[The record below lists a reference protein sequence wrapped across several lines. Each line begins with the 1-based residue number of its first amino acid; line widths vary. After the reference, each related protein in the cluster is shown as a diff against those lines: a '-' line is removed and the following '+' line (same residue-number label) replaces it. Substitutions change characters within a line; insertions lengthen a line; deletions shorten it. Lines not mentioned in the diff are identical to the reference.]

1 MAQEPMQTPLLDFF
15 RAARSAGLRISPAES
30 IDAVQAV
37 QFVGFADRARLRDTL
52 GLVLAK
58 TQEEKRAFAEC
69 FDLFFTRE
77 GFRDEAPPPAP
88 DAAQGEVQSSG
99 DGEGNGGGALARM
112 LLEGDQAALAA
123 EAEQAAAAAGVSNIR
138 IFTQVNLYTRRILER
153 MGLGA
158 VDREIAAAPDDART
172 AALRQGRDRLR
183 EQVKDLVQQ
192 NLLLFAQ
199 GQNEQFR
206 ERMLSRTRM
215 AAIDRRDHDRMR
227 ILVRAMARRLA
238 TQYGRKRK
246 RDRRGVLDVRK
257 TLRRNMGWDG
267 VPFLTVW
274 KQETI
279 DKPKLVVLCDVSG
292 SVAALAQFLL
302 LFLYSLN
309 EALAGLRAFAFSG
322 ALADVSDLLEQHPID
337 RAIPAVMDRA
347 GFGSSNYGNALAD
360 FEAGYMGLLDSQTTV
375 IILGDGRGNRT
386 DPKVEILARMA
397 NRAKQI
403 VWLNP
408 EVRTVWGTGDSDM
421 LRYAHHCRVTAVCNT
436 LDQLDRVISG
446 LLRDGA

>member
-1 MAQEPMQTPLLDFF
+1 MAQGMDSPLLDFF
-15 RAARSAGLRISPAES
+15 RAARSAGLRISPAET

-37 QFVGFADRARLRDTL
+37 QFVGFADRTRLRDTL

-58 TQEEKRAFAEC
+58 TAEEKRAFAAC
-69 FDLFFTRE
+69 FDLFFARS
-77 GFRDEAPPPAP
+77 GFRDEATEADSTAPPENPLG
-88 DAAQGEVQSSG
+88 GEGEGKGG
-99 DGEGNGGGALARM
+99 DGGLARM
-112 LLEGDQAALAA
+112 ILAGDQAALAA
-123 EAEQAAAAAGVSNIR
+123 AAEQAATETGVSNIT

-158 VDREIAAAPDDART
+158 VEREIAASPEAPRT
-172 AALRQGRDRLR
+172 ARLRAGRDRLR

-192 NLLLFAQ
+192 NLLLYAQ
-199 GQNEQFR
+199 GRNEEFR
-206 ERMLSRTRM
+206 ERVLSRTRM

-227 ILVRAMARRLA
+227 LLVRAMARRLA

-257 TLRRNMGWDG
+257 TLRRNMGWEG

-322 ALADVSDLLEQHPID
+322 SLADVSDLLEGLPID

-347 GFGSSNYGNALAD
+347 GFGSSNYGRALAD
-360 FEAGYMGLLDSQTTV
+360 FEAGFMPLLDSQTTV

-386 DPKVEILARMA
+386 DPRVDILARMA

-421 LRYAHHCRVTAVCNT
+421 LRYAHHCRVATVCNT
-436 LDQLDRVISG
+436 LDQLDRVISD

>member
-302 LFLYSLN
+302 LFLYSLK

>member
-386 DPKVEILARMA
+386 DPKIEILARMA